1 MSLNFETISYFLKI
15 KSYKGSFTSH
25 SADNVITNIL
35 DARLRDEMVKN
46 LKGRYHFFLKA
57 RILKKDLAY

>member
-25 SADNVITNIL
+25 SADNIITNIL

-46 LKGRYHFFLKA
+46 LKGRYHFFL
-57 RILKKDLAY
+57 